1 MPRRGLTETDR
12 AVWASYARCVAP
24 MPGIV
29 VPPPESLLPP
39 LTPQALKLP
48 QTQPAR
54 PFSQAAAALLVGA
67 APGGLDAA
75 TWNRFRQG
83 KLHPVRTLDLHGR
96 TVQHA
101 YQALDRFLTSAAASS
116 VRCVEVIT
124 GRGSG
129 ETGGIIRR
137 EFPLWL
143 NQPHLRAL
151 ILAAAHPH
159 ALNPGSVRL
168 LLKRKRQNAG

>member
-12 AVWASYARCVAP
+12 AVWASYARYVAP
-24 MPGIV
+24 MPGTVI
-29 VPPPESLLPP
+29 PPPEPLLLSLAS
-39 LTPQALKLP
+39 QAIELLQP
-48 QTQPAR
+48 QPAR
-54 PFSQAAAALLVGA
+54 PLSQAAAALLVGA
-67 APGGLDAA
+67 APSGLDAA

-83 KLHPVRTLDLHGR
+83 KLPPARTLDLHGR

-101 YQALDRFLTSAAASS
+101 YQALNQFLTGAAANS

-124 GRGSG
+124 GRGRG
-129 ETGGIIRR
+129 DTGGVIRR

-168 LLKRKRQNAG
+168 LLKRKRQSAG